1 MSADKSKP
9 CALVIG
15 GSFGGLCAGV
25 CLRAAGWR
33 VSIFERS
40 PGLMDDRGAGIVLQ
54 SEALNLL
61 EGLKLAARAD
71 ISVESRERQY
81 LNKDGSV
88 GSSGVS
94 QQFMTSWGALFNSLR
109 RGFPDDNYHTGF
121 KLVNFT
127 SGEREVTARFENGRE
142 ETGDLLI
149 GGDGAW
155 SAVRQQLLPKIAPE
169 YAGYV
174 AWRGVVAEN
183 ALSAALLET
192 FLDKFTFFQMPRSH
206 ILCYAI
212 PGADGSITKGK
223 RRLNWVWY
231 WNYREADELSALLTD
246 RTGRKRRT
254 SVPPGMVCPEHWQKQ
269 MDIARALLSP
279 QFRELLEATEQPFA
293 QPVRDL
299 AVPQMVFGRTVLV
312 GEAAFVLRPHTA
324 AAAAKAA
331 ADGMMLGQALR
342 DGNDNLA
349 ENLRR
354 FETPQMQMGLHL
366 RDYGVR
372 AGNQS
377 QFRVDNPGQR
387 EVDGRAVKL
396 IARYGNLR
404 NDRVIP

>member
-1 MSADKSKP
+1 MSAEKSTP
-9 CALVIG
+9 RAMVIG
-15 GSFGGLCAGV
+15 GSLGGLCAGV

-40 PGLMDDRGAGIVLQ
+40 VGLMDDRGAGIVLQ
-54 SEALNLL
+54 AEVLNLL
-61 EGLKLAARAD
+61 EGLKLATCAD

-88 GSSGVS
+88 ASSGDS

-109 RGFPDDNYHTGF
+109 NGFPDDDFHNGF
-121 KLVNFT
+121 KLVNFLA
-127 SGEREVTARFENGRE
+127 GENQITARFENGRE
-142 ETGDLLI
+142 ETGDLLV

-155 SAVRQQLLPKIAPE
+155 SAVRQQVLPEIAPE

-183 ALSAALLET
+183 AMPAALLKT
-192 FLDKFTFFQMPRSH
+192 FLEKFTFFQMPRSH

-212 PGADGSITKGK
+212 PGADGSIAKGK

-231 WNYREADELSALLTD
+231 WNYREADELAALLTD

-269 MDIARALLSP
+269 MDIARAFLPP
-279 QFRELLEATEQPFA
+279 QFQELLKATEEPFA
-293 QPVRDL
+293 QPIRDL
-299 AVPQMVFGRTVLV
+299 AVPQMVFGRAVLV
-312 GEAAFVLRPHTA
+312 GEAAFVVRPHTA

-331 ADGMMLGQALR
+331 ADGMVLGQVLR
-342 DGNDNLA
+342 EGDKNLA
-349 ENLRR
+349 ENLRN
-354 FETPQMQMGLHL
+354 FEAPQMQMGRNL
-366 RDYGVR
+366 RHHGIR

-377 QFRVDNPGQR
+377 QFPG
-387 EVDGRAVKL
+387 GMTW
-396 IARYGNLR
+396 
-404 NDRVIP
+404 

>member
-1 MSADKSKP
+1 VSAEKSKP
-9 CALVIG
+9 HALVIG
-15 GSFGGLCAGV
+15 GSLGGLCAGV

-33 VSIFERS
+33 VRIFERS
-40 PGLMDDRGAGIVLQ
+40 AGPMHDRGAGIVLQ
-54 SEALNLL
+54 TEVLNLL
-61 EGLKLAARAD
+61 EGLKLTTRAD

-88 GSSGVS
+88 ASSGDS

-109 RGFPDDNYHTGF
+109 VGFPDDDFHTDY
-121 KLVNFT
+121 KLGSFIA
-127 SGEREVTARFENGRE
+127 GERQITARFENGRE

-149 GGDGAW
+149 AGDGAW
-155 SAVRQQLLPKIAPE
+155 SAVRYQLLPDIVPE

-183 ALSAALLET
+183 AMPAALRET
-192 FLDKFTFFQMPRSH
+192 FLGKFTFFQMPRSH

-223 RRLNWVWY
+223 PRLNWVWY
-231 WNYREADELSALLTD
+231 WNYREADELPALLTD

-269 MDIARALLSP
+269 MDIARTLLPP
-279 QFRELLEATEQPFA
+279 QFQELLKATEEPFA
-293 QPVRDL
+293 QPIRDL
-299 AVPQMVFGRTVLV
+299 AVPQMVFGRAVLV
-312 GEAAFVLRPHTA
+312 GEAAFVVRPHTA

-331 ADGMMLGQALR
+331 SDGMMLGQALR
-342 DGNDNLA
+342 DGENGLA

-354 FETPQMQMGLHL
+354 FETPQMEMGRSL
-366 RDYGVR
+366 RNYGIR

-377 QFRVDNPGQR
+377 QFP
-387 EVDGRAVKL
+387 
-396 IARYGNLR
+396 
-404 NDRVIP
+404 DR

>member
-1 MSADKSKP
+1 MNAKNNKP
-9 CALVIG
+9 RALVIG
-15 GSFGGLCAGV
+15 GSLGGLCAGV
-25 CLRAAGWR
+25 CLRAAGWC

-40 PGLMDDRGAGIVLQ
+40 TGLMDDRGAGIVLQ
-54 SEALNLL
+54 FEVLNLL
-61 EGLKLAARAD
+61 EGLKLTTRAD

-88 GSSGVS
+88 ASSGFS
-94 QQFMTSWGALFNSLR
+94 RQFMTSWGALFNSLR
-109 RGFPDDNYHTGF
+109 RGFPDDDFHSGF
-121 KLVNFT
+121 KLVDFT
-127 SGEREVTARFENGRE
+127 AEEKLVMARFENGRE
-142 ETGDLLI
+142 ETGNLLV

-155 SAVRQQLLPKIAPE
+155 SVVRQQLLPDIAPE

-183 ALSAALLET
+183 ALPAALLESL
-192 FLDKFTFFQMPRSH
+192 LDKVTFFQMPRSH

-212 PGADGSITKGK
+212 PGADGNVTEGK

-231 WNYREADELSALLTD
+231 WNYPEADELPALLTD

-269 MDIARALLSP
+269 MDIARAFLPP
-279 QFRELLEATEQPFA
+279 QLRELLEATQEPFA
-293 QPVRDL
+293 QPIRDL

-331 ADGMMLGQALR
+331 ADGMALGETLR
-342 DGNDNLA
+342 EGDDNLA

-354 FETPQMQMGLHL
+354 FETPQMQMGLRL
-366 RDYGVR
+366 RDYGIR

-377 QFRVDNPGQR
+377 QFPHGQQ
-387 EVDGRAVKL
+387 ANK
-396 IARYGNLR
+396 
-404 NDRVIP
+404 

>member
-1 MSADKSKP
+1 MSAKNNKP
-9 CALVIG
+9 RALVIG
-15 GSFGGLCAGV
+15 GSLRGLCAGV
-25 CLRAAGWR
+25 CLRAVCWG
-33 VSIFERS
+33 VGIFGGL
-40 PGLMDDRGAGIVLQ
+40 PGLIDGRGAGIVLQ
-54 SEALNLL
+54 SEVLNLL
-61 EGLKLAARAD
+61 EGLKLATRAN
-71 ISVESRERQY
+71 ISVESLERQY
-81 LNKDGSV
+81 LKKDGSV
-88 GSSGVS
+88 ASSGDS

-109 RGFPDDNYHTGF
+109 LGFPDDDFHSGF

-127 SGEREVTARFENGRE
+127 AEEKQVMARFENGRE
-142 ETGDLLI
+142 ETGNLLV

-155 SAVRQQLLPKIAPE
+155 SAVRQKLLPKIAPE

-183 ALSAALLET
+183 ALPAALRET
-192 FLDKFTFFQMPRSH
+192 FLDKFTFYQMPRSH

-212 PGADGSITKGK
+212 PGADGSATDGK

-231 WNYREADELSALLTD
+231 WNYREADELPALLTD

-299 AVPQMVFGRTVLV
+299 AVPQMVFACTVLLC
-312 GEAAFVLRPHTA
+312 APPFLLPPHTA
-324 AAAAKAA
+324 PAAAKAA

-354 FETPQMQMGLHL
+354 FDTPQMQMGLHL

-377 QFRVDNPGQR
+377 QF
-387 EVDGRAVKL
+387 L
-396 IARYGNLR
+396 
-404 NDRVIP
+404 

>member
-1 MSADKSKP
+1 MSTAKGKP
-9 CALVIG
+9 RALVIG
-15 GSFGGLCAGV
+15 GSLGGLCAGV

-40 PGLMDDRGAGIVLQ
+40 SGPMDDRGAGIVLQ
-54 SEALNLL
+54 SEVLTLL
-61 EGLKLAARAD
+61 EGLKLATRED

-81 LNKDGSV
+81 LYKDGSV
-88 GSSGVS
+88 ASSGDS

-109 RGFPDDNYHTGF
+109 RGFPDADFHSGF

-127 SGEREVTARFENGRE
+127 AEGNQVMVRFENGRE
-142 ETGDLLI
+142 ETGDLLV

-155 SAVRQQLLPKIAPE
+155 SAVRQQLLPTIAPE

-183 ALSAALLET
+183 ALPATLRNT
-192 FLDKFTFFQMPRSH
+192 FLGKFTFFQMPRSH

-212 PGADGSITKGK
+212 PGADGSITEGK

-231 WNYREADELSALLTD
+231 WNYREADELPALLTD

-269 MDIARALLSP
+269 MEIAHALLPP
-279 QFRELLEATEQPFA
+279 QFQELLKATEEPFA
-293 QPVRDL
+293 QPIRDL
-299 AVPQMVFGRTVLV
+299 AASQMVFGRAVLV
-312 GEAAFVLRPHTA
+312 GEAAFVVRPHTA

-331 ADGMMLGQALR
+331 ADGMMLGQALH
-342 DGNDNLA
+342 DGDNNLA
-349 ENLRR
+349 ENLGL
-354 FETPQMQMGLHL
+354 FEIPQMQMGRNL
-366 RDYGVR
+366 RNYGIR

-377 QFRVDNPGQR
+377 QFPDALSR
-387 EVDGRAVKL
+387 
-396 IARYGNLR
+396 
-404 NDRVIP
+404 

>member
-1 MSADKSKP
+1 MSADKSAP
-9 CALVIG
+9 RALVVG
-15 GSFGGLCAGV
+15 GSLGGLCAGV

-54 SEALNLL
+54 SEVLQLL
-61 EGLKLAARAD
+61 EGLKLATRAG

-94 QQFMTSWGALFNSLR
+94 RQFMTSWGALFNSLR
-109 RGFPDDNYHTGF
+109 KGFPDGDYHTGF
-121 KLVNFT
+121 KLVDF
-127 SGEREVTARFENGRE
+127 SAGEREVTARFENGRE
-142 ETGDLLI
+142 ETGDLLV

-155 SAVRQQLLPKIAPE
+155 STVRQRLLPKIAPE

-174 AWRGVVAEN
+174 AWRGVVAETT
-183 ALSAALLET
+183 LPAALLET
-192 FLDKFTFFQMPRSH
+192 FLEKFTFFQMARSH

-212 PGADGSITKGK
+212 PGADGSITRGR

-231 WNYREADELSALLTD
+231 WNYREADELPALLTD

-269 MDIARALLSP
+269 MDVARAFLPP
-279 QFRELLEATEQPFA
+279 QFRELLEATEEPFA
-293 QPVRDL
+293 QPINDL
-299 AVPQMVFGRTVLV
+299 AVLQMVFGRSVLV

-331 ADGMMLGQALR
+331 ADGMMLSQAVR
-342 DGNDNLA
+342 HGDDLA
-349 ENLRR
+349 ENLRH
-354 FETPQMQMGLHL
+354 FETSQLQMGVRL
-366 RDYGVR
+366 RDYGIH

-377 QFRVDNPGQR
+377 QFPGGCSMKNV
-387 EVDGRAVKL
+387 EEE
-396 IARYGNLR
+396 AR
-404 NDRVIP
+404 

>member
-1 MSADKSKP
+1 MSTDKGKP
-9 CALVIG
+9 LALVIG
-15 GSFGGLCAGV
+15 GSLGGLCAGV

-40 PGLMDDRGAGIVLQ
+40 SGPVEDRGAGIVLQ
-54 SEALNLL
+54 SEVLTLL
-61 EGLKLAARAD
+61 ERLKLATRGD

-88 GSSGVS
+88 ASSGDS
-94 QQFMTSWGALFNSLR
+94 QQFMTSWGALFKSLR
-109 RGFPDDNYHTGF
+109 RGFPDDDFRTGC

-127 SGEREVTARFENGRE
+127 AEEKQVTARFENGRE
-142 ETGDLLI
+142 ETVDLLV

-183 ALSAALLET
+183 ALPVALRET
-192 FLDKFTFFQMPRSH
+192 FLDKFTFFQMSRSH

-212 PGADGSITKGK
+212 PGADGDIIIGK

-231 WNYREADELSALLTD
+231 WNYREGDELDALLTD

-254 SVPPGMVCPEHWQKQ
+254 SVPPGMVCSMHWQRQ
-269 MDIARALLSP
+269 MDIARTFLPP
-279 QFRELLEATEQPFA
+279 QFRELLEATEEPFA
-293 QPVRDL
+293 QPIRDL
-299 AVPQMVFGRTVLV
+299 AVPQMVFGRAVLV
-312 GEAAFVLRPHTA
+312 GESAFVLRPHTA

-331 ADGMMLGQALR
+331 ADGMALGKVLH
-342 DGNDNLA
+342 DGKNNLT

-354 FETPQMQMGLHL
+354 FGTPQLEMGIQL
-366 RDYGVR
+366 RNYGVR
-372 AGNQS
+372 LGDQS
-377 QFRVDNPGQR
+377 QFPHGHLTT
-387 EVDGRAVKL
+387 G
-396 IARYGNLR
+396 
-404 NDRVIP
+404 